1 MSYYCNV
8 NGDVTLKP
16 EIDQEKFEETLEKFL
31 HDECTNFDFDSNGN
45 VISISAD
52 GNYYDKEHTALLD
65 FLKPYIES
73 GCILCNGED
82 STWRYVF
89 KDDGWETEYG
99 QVFFGLETF
108 SDDKLLAELKKRSE
122 AALSEKVDNI
132 GELDRDDLGCAI
144 VDAFYEDDNYA
155 CDIGKGVINCFS
167 NCQTEREYKI
177 ADEMLTAVCGYCI
190 DSLASKI

>member
-82 STWRYVF
+82 STWRYIF

-99 QVFFGLETF
+99 QVVFGLETF
-108 SDDKLLAELKKRSE
+108 SDDELLAELKKRSE
-122 AALSEKVDNI
+122 AALSEKIDNI

-155 CDIGKGVINCFS
+155 CDIGKGVINCFF